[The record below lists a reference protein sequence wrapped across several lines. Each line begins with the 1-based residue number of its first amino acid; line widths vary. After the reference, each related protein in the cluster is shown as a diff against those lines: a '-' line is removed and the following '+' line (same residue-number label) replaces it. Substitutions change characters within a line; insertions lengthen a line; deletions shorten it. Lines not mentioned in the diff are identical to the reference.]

1 MIRLPNF
8 LKSKKEPA
16 HMEPSFGAQ
25 RTSVRGTVSSKV
37 DQSTDLEITEDPE
50 KQKARHRLLGAALMV
65 LIAIIGLPKVFDSQP
80 KKVSNDVVLQMVASV
95 VDSPKDE
102 AKKLD
107 KKATEE
113 QTSSKKDEVS
123 KTDSTEP
130 TKEIA
135 SAKSEDPKKSVE
147 EVKEPKDAKTTKASE
162 KALSQGEEVVED
174 VAKAK
179 KSSSTKYTVNI
190 GAFSSADR
198 AKKWG
203 TKLKEQKIPYFTQEK
218 KKGDEILYMLRSGPF
233 SDKTEAEAAEKKIR
247 AMGLTPKIV
256 ESK

>member
-25 RTSVRGTVSSKV
+25 RTSVRRAVSSNI
-37 DQSTDLEITEDPE
+37 DESTDLEITEDPE

-65 LIAIIGLPKVFDSQP
+65 LVAIIGLPKVFDSQP

-102 AKKLD
+102 AKKVD
-107 KKATEE
+107 KNSAEE
-113 QTSSKKDEVS
+113 KPSSKKDEVA
-123 KTDSTEP
+123 KTDSTEAA
-130 TKEIA
+130 KEVA
-135 SAKSEDPKKSVE
+135 PAKSEDPKKTVE
-147 EVKEPKDAKTTKASE
+147 EVKEPKDTKTSKTSE

-174 VAKAK
+174 VSKAK

-198 AKKWG
+198 AKKWSV
-203 TKLKEQKIPYFTQEK
+203 KLKEQKIPYFTQEK
-218 KKGDEILYMLRSGPF
+218 KKDDETLYMLRSGPF
-233 SDKTEAEAAEKKIR
+233 SDRSEAEAAEKKIR

>member
-25 RTSVRGTVSSKV
+25 RTSVRRAVSSNV
-37 DQSTDLEITEDPE
+37 EESTDLEITEDPE

-65 LIAIIGLPKVFDSQP
+65 LVAIIGLPKVFDSQP

-95 VDSPKDE
+95 VDAPKDE
-102 AKKLD
+102 AKKVD
-107 KKATEE
+107 KKLNDEK
-113 QTSSKKDEVS
+113 TSSKRDEVS
-123 KTDSTEP
+123 KTDSTE
-130 TKEIA
+130 TVKEL
-135 SAKSEDPKKSVE
+135 SPAKTEEPKKSVE
-147 EVKEPKDAKTTKASE
+147 EIKEPKETKTSKSSE

-174 VAKAK
+174 VSKAK
-179 KSSSTKYTVNI
+179 KSTGTKFTVNI

-203 TKLKEQKIPYFTQEK
+203 VKLKEQKIPYFTQEK
-218 KKGDEILYMLRSGPF
+218 KKDDETLYLLRSGPF
-233 SDKTEAEAAEKKIR
+233 SDKAEAEAAEKKIR